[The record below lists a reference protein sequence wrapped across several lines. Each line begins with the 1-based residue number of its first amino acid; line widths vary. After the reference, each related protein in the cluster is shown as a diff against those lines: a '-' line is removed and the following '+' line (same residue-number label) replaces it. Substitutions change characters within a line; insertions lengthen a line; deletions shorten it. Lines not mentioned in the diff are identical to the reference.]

1 MPLRR
6 ILALALAA
14 CFLACALPAGAMDGA
29 DESAGSNTQSGLAAV
44 ERWERMLYRGYQ
56 QEMDTTVLSSS
67 LLEQLTWLY
76 EVDKLSAARPHIEK
90 LVRTYDCATRYGF
103 SRDGKIEAYIAP
115 MELKSEDFAGYSF
128 FLINV
133 ENRSAFSL
141 ACHPGGASFGLKD
154 GRVLQPEVIQP
165 GHPLCERLMSIADTF
180 APQKTAKAASTIS
193 FKAVVAVPGLTQ
205 KDLSFVQIRLGEQL
219 VIIRIY
225 GNYE

>member
-44 ERWERMLYRGYQ
+44 ERWERLLYHNNRQ
-56 QEMDTTVLSSS
+56 DLDTVVLSSS

-76 EVDKLSAARPHIEK
+76 EVDKLSAALPHIEK
-90 LVRTYDCATRYGF
+90 LVRAYDCETRYGF
-103 SRDGKIEAYIAP
+103 SRDGKLEAYIAR
-115 MELKSEDFAGYSF
+115 MELKNESFSGYSF

-141 ACHPGGASFGLKD
+141 ACHPGGAEFGLKD
-154 GRVLQPEVIQP
+154 GRVLKPEVIQP
-165 GHPLCERLMSIADTF
+165 GHPLCEQLKSIANTF
-180 APQKTAKAASTIS
+180 APQKTAKAAATIS
-193 FKAVVAVPGLTQ
+193 FKAVLAVPGLTQ

-219 VIIRIY
+219 VIIRFY